1 MNNINLTVEL
11 CQEDRN
17 RLDTLIAIG
26 LELANKSLADVEMDT
41 TGLQVAAQKY
51 LANLKQPIQSL
62 ELTAVDLPAVTH
74 QDAVETENTPA
85 PETVHPV
92 DAVNVWSEPASEAPA
107 EKPVVPGKLG
117 DKGNEKLCSAV
128 QQKVVKLSAA
138 GKEKK
143 AAVREVVQKFATKVS
158 DIQAADYDTVM
169 EQLTALEG

>member
-1 MNNINLTVEL
+1 MNNITVITEL

-26 LELANKSLADVEMDT
+26 LELAGKRLE
-41 TGLQVAAQKY
+41 AAPTETQ
-51 LANLKQPIQSL
+51 Q
-62 ELTAVDLPAVTH
+62 TV
-74 QDAVETENTPA
+74 VETANEPT
-85 PETVHPV
+85 PETAHPV
-92 DAVNVWSEPASEAPA
+92 DAVNVWSEPVA
-107 EKPVVPGKLG
+107 EKPAVSGKLG
-117 DKGNEKLCSAV
+117 DKGNEKLFSAV

-143 AAVREVVQKFATKVS
+143 AAVREIVQKYATKVS